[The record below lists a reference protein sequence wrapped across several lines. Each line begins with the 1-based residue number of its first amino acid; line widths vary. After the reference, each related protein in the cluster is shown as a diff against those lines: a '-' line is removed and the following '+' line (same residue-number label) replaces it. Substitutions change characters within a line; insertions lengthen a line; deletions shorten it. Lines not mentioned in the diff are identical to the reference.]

1 MDKESF
7 RDKRKFAVLVGAIGA
22 VLALLTAASLGA
34 NIEELAL
41 AVEVGIYTAIVVG
54 GTYALGQRFG
64 QPHSHSVA
72 SAGIAFG
79 ALYLVAVSFRL
90 MTEFGVRSTQQV
102 AMGIG
107 GAISLGI
114 IITLG
119 IVALGRVGPSPN

>member
-7 RDKRKFAVLVGAIGA
+7 RDKRKFAALVGVIGA
-22 VLALLTAASLGA
+22 VLALLTAALLGA

-41 AVEVGIYTAIVVG
+41 AVEIGVYTSVVVG

-90 MTEFGVRSTQQV
+90 MTEFGVRSPQEV
-102 AMGIG
+102 AIG
-107 GAISLGI
+107 MSGAIGLGV